1 MATAGAADCLP
12 AARAEAEPE
21 PPLDPVAAAEAVQ
34 RDTDIINLA
43 TEVLSSSR
51 PLPHTDTRS
60 GPSRVL

>member
-1 MATAGAADCLP
+1 LP

>member
-1 MATAGAADCLP
+1 LP

-43 TEVLSSSR
+43 TEVRSSSR
-51 PLPHTDTRS
+51 PLPPHHTDTRS